1 MGLLTTIIDLA
12 TSWGPALLAPPSPE
26 SSARKRFIK
35 QYGSNAY
42 DAVLGAEAHSFLDAA
57 LAMPGWS
64 WALKVESR
72 SPDKDRFVV
81 SFTDHGSKS
90 GLLDVD
96 LTKSG
101 SSRYRIESSAVVGT
115 ETIRS
120 KNG

>member
-1 MGLLTTIIDLA
+1 MGLLSTIIDFA
-12 TSWGPALLAPPSPE
+12 AGFGPTLLAPSSPE
-26 SSARKRFIK
+26 SSARKRFA
-35 QYGSNAY
+35 QRYSSEAY
-42 DAVLGAEAHSFLDAA
+42 DAVLGAEAHAFLDAA

-64 WALKVESR
+64 WALKVESH

-96 LTKSG
+96 LTQSG

-115 ETIRS
+115 KMMRV

>member
-1 MGLLTTIIDLA
+1 MGLLSTIIDFA
-12 TSWGPALLAPPSPE
+12 ASFGPALLAPSSPE
-26 SSARKRFIK
+26 GSARKRFA
-35 QYGSNAY
+35 QRYGSDAY
-42 DAVLGAEAHSFLDAA
+42 DAVVGPEAHAFLDAA

-64 WALKVESR
+64 WALKVESH
-72 SPDKDRFVV
+72 SPEKDRFVV

-101 SSRYRIESSAVVGT
+101 SSRYEIESSAVVGT
-115 ETIRS
+115 KMMRS